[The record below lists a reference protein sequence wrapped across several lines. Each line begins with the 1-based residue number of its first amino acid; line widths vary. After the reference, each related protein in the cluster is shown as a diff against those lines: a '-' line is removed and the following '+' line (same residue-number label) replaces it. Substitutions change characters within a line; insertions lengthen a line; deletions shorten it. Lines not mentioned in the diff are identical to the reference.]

1 MKTFDASGRFVI
13 ENYAAARPFAS
24 FLPGIAGP
32 LGIPLWVF
40 YVNRGQAI
48 ASFGIENKDHPI
60 MEFLPANKAYQST
73 PYTGFRTF
81 FKLTSEPRARDGA
94 TAFYEPFAPWQP
106 DDAAQMRIGM
116 NELELQTT
124 SQAHNVQTNVLY
136 FTLPGEDFAGLVR
149 QVTVANV
156 SAAPLTL
163 EMLDG
168 MPYVMPYGVDN
179 RGLKEIGRTL
189 EAWMGVFNLERGI
202 PFYRFQAS
210 AGDTAEV
217 AEIQAGHFYLAF
229 GDDGALLP
237 AFVDPAVIFGHNT
250 ALSAPDRFLAHTLD
264 ELSAERQIT
273 VGRTPC
279 GFFGTRARLE
289 PGQSLTLNAIV
300 GHVRNIED
308 VHQQRARLAQSAY
321 LREKRAEANRLS
333 ETLTDVVAT
342 HTAHP
347 TFDAY
352 CRQTFLDNVMRGGW
366 PVLLGRA
373 DKPFVYHIYS
383 RKHGD
388 LERDYNAFYLGAE
401 MYSQGNGNYRDVN
414 QNRRCDVLFNPQV
427 GDFNVLSFLELI
439 QIDGYNPLVV
449 NGSRF
454 SLQPEAKDAVL
465 ALVDDPKKLEPLLE
479 RAFTPGG
486 LLKAIA
492 DRHIGL
498 TVAPEAF
505 IAAALAHA
513 EQHFEA
519 TFGEGYWIDHWFYT
533 LDLIDSYL
541 AIYPDRKHALLF
553 DTTLPYFDSAVFVQP
568 RSKKYVLVDGGK
580 VRQYGAIREDGEK
593 AALVAARA
601 TTPNLLRTAHGH
613 GDVYRAT
620 VFEKLLTLALTKFAA
635 LDPWGMGVEMEA
647 GKPGWCDALNGLPGL
662 FGSSLCETYEL
673 ARLLDFLLRAMSE
686 YPGGEVDIPK
696 EQFKLLDAMM
706 RQINKWASRQAGVSS
721 RDTEYDY
728 VYWNAVASVRETY
741 REQVRF
747 GIEGKLETLSF
758 NVLRSALTAFRDKVQ
773 LGINRALALNDGLP
787 PTYFA
792 YTVTDYT
799 PLGDADPQGR
809 PYVEATRFEPRP
821 LPLYLEGFV
830 HALKL
835 ETDPASARAL
845 HKRVEASDLYDRKLG
860 MYKVN
865 ASLAGETHEIG
876 RARAFTPGWLENE
889 SIWLHMEY
897 KYLLELLRAG
907 LHDEFFAA
915 AKTALVPFFDPA
927 IYGRSPLENAS
938 FIVSSAHPDATLH
951 GAGFVARLSGSTAE
965 FLSLWNTMFF
975 GAQPFSVQED
985 ALRLTLTPAL
995 PGWLFDDAGTVTA
1008 TFLGRCTVAYHNPHK
1023 RDTFAPDMQPRA
1035 IALHLAGGETVEIAG
1050 RVIGPPYAESIRA
1063 GQISRIDV
1071 YFEGEP

>member
-1 MKTFDASGRFVI
+1 MNTFDTTGRFVI
-13 ENYAAARPFAS
+13 KDFADARPFAS

-48 ASFGIENKDHPI
+48 ASFGIENKDNPI

-81 FKLTSEPRARDGA
+81 LKFTHRDYIDL
-94 TAFYEPFAPWQP
+94 YEPFAPWSSY
-106 DDAAQMRIGM
+106 DASKMHIGM
-116 NELELQTT
+116 NELELHATSGAYGIETT
-124 SQAHNVQTNVLY
+124 VRY
-136 FTLPGEDFAGLVR
+136 FILPGEDFAGLVR
-149 QVTVANV
+149 QVRIVNTRDTPVA
-156 SAAPLTL
+156 L

-168 MPYVMPYGVDN
+168 LPYVQPYGVDN
-179 RGLKEIGRTL
+179 WGLKEIGRTL
-189 EAWMGVFNLERGI
+189 EAWMCVFNLERGI

-217 AEIQAGHFYLAF
+217 AEIRAGHFYLAF
-229 GDDGALLP
+229 GDNGALLP
-237 AFVDPAVIFGHNT
+237 AFVDPTVIFGSDT
-250 ALSAPDRFLAHTLD
+250 ALSEPDRFITHTLD
-264 ELSAERQIT
+264 ELRAEHQIT

-279 GFFGTRARLE
+279 GFFGASATLE
-289 PGQSLTLNAIV
+289 PRQSLTLNAII
-300 GHVRNIED
+300 GHVRDIED
-308 VHQQRARLAQSAY
+308 IHRQQTRLTQAMY
-321 LREKRAEANRLS
+321 LHEKRAEANDLTQR
-333 ETLTDVVAT
+333 LTDVVAT
-342 HTAHP
+342 QTGNP

-366 PVLLGRA
+366 PVILGSEE
-373 DKPFVYHIYS
+373 KPFVYHIYS

-388 LERDYNAFYLGAE
+388 LERDYNAFYLAAE
-401 MYSQGNGNYRDVN
+401 RYSQGNGNYRDVN

-427 GDFNVLSFLELI
+427 KDFNVLSFLELI

-454 SLQPEAKDAVL
+454 TLPPGARDAVL
-465 ALVDDPKKLEPLLE
+465 ALADDPAKLAPLLA
-479 RAFTPGG
+479 RPFTPGG

-492 DRHIGL
+492 DHGIGL

-505 IAAALAHA
+505 IAAALTHT

-541 AIYPDRKHALLF
+541 AIYPDRKRALLF
-553 DTTLPYFDSAVFVQP
+553 DATLPYFDSPVFVQP
-568 RSKKYVLVDGGK
+568 RSKKYVLAGEGK
-580 VRQYGAIREDGEK
+580 VRQYGAILEDEEK
-593 AALVAARA
+593 STLIAARA
-601 TTPNLLRTAHGH
+601 DRPNLLRTAHGR

-620 VFEKLLTLALTKFAA
+620 VFEKLLTLALTKFAT
-635 LDPWGMGVEMEA
+635 LDPLGMGVEMEA

-673 ARLLDFLLRAMSE
+673 ARLLDFLLHAMAE
-686 YPGGEVDIPK
+686 YPHEKVEVPT
-696 EQFKLLDAMM
+696 EQATLLKTIMVAL
-706 RQINKWASRQAGVSS
+706 RQWSASTGTD
-721 RDTEYDY
+721 RDR
-728 VYWNAVASVRETY
+728 VYWNAVAAACETY
-741 REQVRF
+741 RKHVRF
-747 GIEGKLETLSF
+747 GIAGETAALAF
-758 NVLRSALTAFRDKVQ
+758 ATLHPALTAFRAKVQ
-773 LGINRALALNDGLP
+773 LGINCALEMNDGLP

-792 YTVTDYT
+792 YTVSDYVQLDDT
-799 PLGDADPQGR
+799 DPQGR
-809 PYVEATRFEPRP
+809 PYVKATHFEPRV

-835 ETDPASARAL
+835 TTDPVQAHAL
-845 HKRVEASDLYDRKLG
+845 HRRVKASDLYDRELG

-865 ASLAGETHEIG
+865 ASLANESHEIG

-907 LHDEFFAA
+907 LYDEFFTD
-915 AKTALVPFFDPA
+915 AKTALIPFLDPA
-927 IYGRSPLENAS
+927 VYGRSPLENAS
-938 FIVSSAHPDATLH
+938 FLVSSAHPDATLH
-951 GAGFVARLSGSTAE
+951 GGGFVARLSGSTAE
-965 FLSLWNTMFF
+965 FLSLWTTMFF
-975 GAQPFSVQED
+975 GAQPFFVRD
-985 ALRLTLTPAL
+985 GALHLTLKPAL

-1008 TFLGRCTVAYHNPHK
+1008 TFLGRCAVTYHNPHK

-1035 IALHLAGGETVEIAG
+1035 ITLHRANGDHVEITG
-1050 RVIGPPYAESIRA
+1050 HVIGSPYAESIRA

-1071 YFEGEP
+1071 YF

>member
-1 MKTFDASGRFVI
+1 MKSFAFDAQNRFVI
-13 ENYAAARPFAS
+13 ENFAAARPFAS

-81 FKLTSEPRARDGA
+81 LKLMRDG
-94 TAFYEPFAPWQP
+94 TSTFYEPFAPWQT
-106 DDAAQMRIGM
+106 DNATQMCIGM
-116 NELELQTT
+116 NELELQTV
-124 SQAHNVQTNVLY
+124 SPAHGIQTNVLY

-149 QVTVANV
+149 QVTVANAGATPV
-156 SAAPLTL
+156 TL

-179 RGLKEIGRTL
+179 WGLKEIGRTL
-189 EAWMGVFNLERGI
+189 EAWMCVFNLERGI

-229 GDDGALLP
+229 GDDGALMP
-237 AFVDPAVIFGHNT
+237 AFVDPTVIFGANT
-250 ALSAPDRFLAHTLD
+250 TLSAPDRFLVNTLD
-264 ELSAERQIT
+264 ELRAERQIT

-279 GFFGTRARLE
+279 GFFGASTTLE
-289 PGQSLTLNAIV
+289 PGQNLTLNAII
-300 GHVRNIED
+300 GHVRDIG
-308 VHQQRARLAQSAY
+308 HIHRQQARLTQPAY
-321 LREKRAEANRLS
+321 LREKRAEGNQLV
-333 ETLTDVVAT
+333 TQLTDVIAT
-342 HTAHP
+342 HTADP

-366 PVLLGRA
+366 PVILGG
-373 DKPFVYHIYS
+373 DEKPFVYHIYS

-388 LERDYNAFYLGAE
+388 LERDYNAFYLAAE
-401 MYSQGNGNYRDVN
+401 RYSQGNGNYRDVN
-414 QNRRCDVLFNPQV
+414 QNRRCDVLSNPQV
-427 GDFNVLSFLELI
+427 KDFNVLSFLELI

-454 SLQPEAKDAVL
+454 TIPLESQADLL
-465 ALVDDPKKLEPLLE
+465 ALTGDAAKLKPLLM
-479 RAFTPGG
+479 RPFTPGS
-486 LLKAIA
+486 LLKTIA
-492 DRHIGL
+492 DHHISL
-498 TVAPEAF
+498 KVAPEEF
-505 IAAALAHA
+505 IKTALAHA

-519 TFGEGYWIDHWFYT
+519 TFGEGYWIDHWFYN
-533 LDLIDSYL
+533 LDLIESYL
-541 AIYPDRKHALLF
+541 AVYPDRKRALLF
-553 DTTLPYFDSAVFVQP
+553 DTTLPCFDSPVFVQP
-568 RSKKYVLVDGGK
+568 RSKKYVLVGEGK
-580 VRQYGAIREDGEK
+580 VRQYGAILEDEEK
-593 AALVAARA
+593 AALIAART
-601 TTPNLLRTAHGH
+601 TTPNLLRTAHGY

-620 VFEKLLTLALTKFAA
+620 VFAKLLTLALTKFAT

-673 ARLLDFLLRAMSE
+673 ARLLDFLLEAMAE
-686 YPGGEVDIPK
+686 YPGGEVAIPK
-696 EQFKLLDAMM
+696 EQFKLLDTMM
-706 RQINKWASRQAGVSS
+706 RQINKWATPQ
-721 RDTEYDY
+721 TEASMQTGTSAKEANYDY
-728 VYWNAVASVRETY
+728 IYWDAVASARETY
-741 REQVRF
+741 REQARF
-747 GIEGKLETLSF
+747 GIEGKLEILSF
-758 NVLRSALTAFRDKVQ
+758 NVLRPALTAFRNKVQ
-773 LGINRALALNDGLP
+773 IGIARALALNDGLP

-799 PLGDADPQGR
+799 LLDDCDAQGR
-809 PYVEATRFEPRP
+809 PYVEAKHFEPRV

-835 ETDPASARAL
+835 ETDPAHARVL
-845 HKRVEASDLYDRKLG
+845 HKRVKAGDLYDRKLG

-865 ASLAGETHEIG
+865 ASLADETHEIG

-907 LHDEFFAA
+907 LYDDFFAD
-915 AKTALVPFFDPA
+915 AKTALVPFLDPA

-938 FIVSSAHPDATLH
+938 FLVSSAHPDDTLH
-951 GAGFVARLSGSTAE
+951 GGGFVARLSGSTAE
-965 FLSLWNTMFF
+965 FLSLWNVMFF
-975 GAQPFSVQED
+975 GAQPFFVKD
-985 ALRLTLTPAL
+985 GALHLALNPAL

-1008 TFLGRCTVAYHNPHK
+1008 TFLGRCAVTYHNPQK
-1023 RDTFAPDMQPRA
+1023 RDTFAADVQPRA
-1035 IALHLAGGETVEIAG
+1035 IVLQLAGDETVEIAG
-1050 RVIGPPYAESIRA
+1050 HIISLPYAESVRA
-1063 GQISRIDV
+1063 GQISQIEV
-1071 YFEGEP
+1071 YFE